1 MAVRQ
6 TTLDLKRVSDFVRA
20 WHGGLSQ
27 QAVVIPAGHED
38 IDLAPEFKL
47 DLILPALGRVGPL
60 TCQIIQRMPD
70 GSVAARIAELPSKA
84 ARGMEKV
91 LELVAE
97 VKEHLLA
104 TGELVEPGAV
114 APVMAAVEEA
124 PAPLVDELPE
134 LPDLPEL
141 PELDE
146 IPAGE
151 GSAEPELP
159 PELPE
164 GLLDDEPAAEEPAAE
179 EPAAEEPAAEEPAAP
194 EHDDPAGVVRGA
206 RGVPLPELG
215 GLSPTLQGVMG
226 DTSVRE
232 ALYSLSLSRAQGA
245 FVVTSLTE
253 HRRVMFLR
261 DGGPVGFTA
270 DPPIEEER
278 LGALLR
284 ASAQL
289 PAAQLDAAEALMSR
303 YGLRLGEA
311 LVRAGVVTHEQRVGL
326 LQRQAE
332 LQLKRL
338 LGTRDAEWTFTPL
351 ERLPEPFLL
360 APIHAPTFLYRAVL
374 QHAVTRPAQLI
385 LGGVKQRAK
394 LFAIVNPRRYA
405 LIPEVA
411 WSRPEQELLVTLRR
425 KPERLENLVRGATAG
440 DMRLAATIL
449 AMVETDFL
457 ILNKLP
463 GLTQGDPEAQARRV
477 HEKATKVGQQS
488 AFDVMEL
495 HWICTQE
502 AIEARFKSLLEEFDP
517 GALPDEPTIRG
528 ENELVVNAVKAAYA
542 TLRESAARQALRAQL
557 LDAELIQGARALLL
571 ARGKEA
577 IAAND
582 KLMAVEHL
590 GRLVDLAPEDPEALD
605 ALKAATALKL
615 K

>member
-104 TGELVEPGAV
+104 TGELVEPGAA

-164 GLLDDEPAAEEPAAE
+164 GLLDD

-253 HRRVMFLR
+253 QRRVMFLR

-360 APIHAPTFLYRAVL
+360 APIHTPTFLYRAVL

>member
-27 QAVVIPAGHED
+27 QAVVIPAGHEEGE
-38 IDLAPEFKL
+38 LAPEFKL

-70 GSVAARIAELPSKA
+70 GAVAARIAELPSKA

-97 VKEHLLA
+97 VKEHLLS
-104 TGELVEPGAV
+104 TGELVEPGA
-114 APVMAAVEEA
+114 APVVAVAEEGPETPTETPTEA
-124 PAPLVDELPE
+124 PPE

-146 IPAGE
+146 IAAGE
-151 GSAEPELP
+151 VRAEPEVAAEQAP

-164 GLLDDEPAAEEPAAE
+164 ELIADEPAAD
-179 EPAAEEPAAEEPAAP
+179 EPAAP
-194 EHDDPAGVVRGA
+194 EHDDPAGVVRGP
-206 RGVPLPELG
+206 RGVPMPDLG

-232 ALYSLSLSRAQGA
+232 ALYSLSLSRAQGV
-245 FVVTSLTE
+245 FVVNALAGQI
-253 HRRVMFLR
+253 RVMYLR

-270 DPPIEEER
+270 DPPVDDER
-278 LGALLR
+278 LGTLLR

-289 PAAQLDAAEALMSR
+289 PSAQLDEAEALMSR

-311 LVRAGVVTHEQRVGL
+311 LVRAGVITHEQRVGL

-351 ERLPEPFLL
+351 DRLPEPFLL
-360 APIHAPTFLYRAVL
+360 APMHTPTFLYRAVL
-374 QHAVTRPAQLI
+374 QHAVTRPAQLV

-405 LIPEVA
+405 LIPEVG

-425 KPERLENLVRGATAG
+425 KPERLENLVRGSTAG

-477 HEKATKVGQQS
+477 HEKAAKVGQQS

-517 GALPDEPTIRG
+517 NALPDEPTIRA
-528 ENELVVNAVKAAYA
+528 ENDAVVNAVKAAYA
-542 TLRESAARQALRAQL
+542 TLRESNARQELRAQL

-571 ARGKEA
+571 SRGSEA
-577 IAAND
+577 LAAND

-590 GRLVDLAPEDPEALD
+590 SRLIDLAPEDQEALA
-605 ALKAATALKL
+605 ALKAALALKL

>member
-38 IDLAPEFKL
+38 GELAPEFKL
-47 DLILPALGRVGPL
+47 DLVLPALGRVGPL

-91 LELVAE
+91 LELIAE
-97 VKEHLLA
+97 VKEHLVA
-104 TGELVEPGAV
+104 TGELVEPGAAPPV
-114 APVMAAVEEA
+114 ARAEAPEAPVEDA
-124 PAPLVDELPE
+124 PELSE
-134 LPDLPEL
+134 LPDLSELPEL

-151 GSAEPELP
+151 GSAAQDVAPEQAP

-164 GLLDDEPAAEEPAAE
+164 ALLDEEPGADEPAP
-179 EPAAEEPAAEEPAAP
+179 P
-194 EHDDPAGVVRGA
+194 EHDDPAGVVRGP
-206 RGVPLPELG
+206 RGVPMPDLN

-245 FVVTSLTE
+245 FVVTALSGQT
-253 HRRVMFLR
+253 RVMYLR

-270 DPPIEEER
+270 DPHIDDER

-284 ASAQL
+284 GSAQL
-289 PAAQLDAAEALMSR
+289 PAAQLDAAEGLMSR
-303 YGLRLGEA
+303 HGLRLGEA
-311 LVRAGVVTHEQRVGL
+311 LVRAGVITHEQRVGL

-351 ERLPEPFLL
+351 DRLPEPFLSP
-360 APIHAPTFLYRAVL
+360 PIHSPTFLYRAVL
-374 QHAVTRPAQLI
+374 QHAMTRPAQVI

-394 LFAIVNPRRYA
+394 LFAIVNPNRYA
-405 LIPEVA
+405 LIPEIA

-449 AMVETDFL
+449 AMVETDLL

-477 HEKATKVGQQS
+477 REKAAKVGQQS

-517 GALPDEPTIRG
+517 GALPDEPTIRA
-528 ENELVVNAVKAAYA
+528 ENEVIVNAVKAAYA
-542 TLRESAARQALRAQL
+542 AIKAPAGRQELRAQL
-557 LDAELIQGARALLL
+557 LDAELIQGARALLMS
-571 ARGKEA
+571 RGAEA
-577 IAAND
+577 LAAND

-590 GRLVDLAPEDPEALD
+590 ARLVDLAPEDPEAVA
-605 ALKAATALKL
+605 ALKAALALKL

>member
-38 IDLAPEFKL
+38 GDLAPEFKL
-47 DLILPALGRVGPL
+47 DLVLPALGRVGPL

-91 LELVAE
+91 LELIAE

-104 TGELVEPGAV
+104 TGELVEPGAAQVEV
-114 APVMAAVEEA
+114 AQGAPAEEA
-124 PAPLVDELPE
+124 LAPPVEAPPELPE
-134 LPDLPEL
+134 LPDLDEL
-141 PELDE
+141 MATP
-146 IPAGE
+146 
-151 GSAEPELP
+151 
-159 PELPE
+159 
-164 GLLDDEPAAEEPAAE
+164 PAAEAPVVEEPVVEEPLAQAPVVEEPVVEEVVAE
-179 EPAAEEPAAEEPAAP
+179 EEAEAP
-194 EHDDPAGVVRGA
+194 EHHDPAGVVRGA

-232 ALYSLSLSRAQGA
+232 ALYELSLSRAQGV
-245 FVVTSLTE
+245 FVVTALSGQ
-253 HRRVMFLR
+253 RRVMYLR
-261 DGGPVGFTA
+261 DGGPVGFSA
-270 DPPIEEER
+270 DPPVDEER

-289 PAAQLDAAEALMSR
+289 PAAQLDEAEALMGR
-303 YGLRLGEA
+303 HGLRLGEA
-311 LVRAGVVTHEQRVGL
+311 LVRLGIITHEQRVGL
-326 LQRQAE
+326 LQRQSE

-338 LGTRDAEWTFTPL
+338 LGTRDAEWAFTPL
-351 ERLPEPFLL
+351 DRLPEPFLL

-374 QHAVTRPAQLI
+374 QHAVTRAAQVI

-425 KPERLENLVRGATAG
+425 KPERLENLVRGSTAG

-477 HEKATKVGQQS
+477 HEKASRVAQQS

-517 GALPDEPTIRG
+517 GALPDEPTIRA
-528 ENELVVNAVKAAYA
+528 ENEAVVNAVKAAYA
-542 TLRESAARQALRAQL
+542 AIKDPAARQALRAQL
-557 LDAELIQGARALLL
+557 LDSELIQGARALLL
-571 ARGKEA
+571 SRGKEA
-577 IAAND
+577 LAAQD

-590 GRLVDLAPEDPEALD
+590 ARLADLSPEDPEALD
-605 ALKAATALKL
+605 ALKAAMALKL

>member
-38 IDLAPEFKL
+38 SDLAPEFKL

-104 TGELVEPGAV
+104 TGELVEPGAAV
-114 APVMAAVEEA
+114 ASAAAVLPEEPPEALAEEA
-124 PAPLVDELPE
+124 SE
-134 LPDLPEL
+134 LPEL
-141 PELDE
+141 PELDQ

-151 GSAEPELP
+151 GTAAPEVEAEHAP

-164 GLLDDEPAAEEPAAE
+164 ALLDDEQATDEPA
-179 EPAAEEPAAEEPAAP
+179 PP
-194 EHDDPAGVVRGA
+194 EHDDPAAVVRGP
-206 RGVPLPELG
+206 RGVPMPDLG

-245 FVVTSLTE
+245 FVVHSLVGQT
-253 HRRVMFLR
+253 RVMYLR

-270 DPPIEEER
+270 DPPVDEER

-289 PAAQLDAAEALMSR
+289 PAAQLDEAEGLMSR
-303 YGLRLGEA
+303 HGLRLGEA
-311 LVRAGVVTHEQRVGL
+311 LVRVGAITHEQRVGL
-326 LQRQAE
+326 IQRQAE

-351 ERLPEPFLL
+351 DRLPEAFLL
-360 APIHAPTFLYRAVL
+360 TPIHTPTFLYRAVL

-449 AMVETDFL
+449 AMVETDLL

-463 GLTQGDPEAQARRV
+463 GLTQGDPEAQAKRV

-517 GALPDEPTIRG
+517 AALPDEPTIRA
-528 ENELVVNAVKAAYA
+528 ENELVVNAVKTAYA
-542 TLRESAARQALRAQL
+542 AIRDSAARQALRAQL
-557 LDAELIQGARALLL
+557 LDAELIEGARALLQS
-571 ARGKEA
+571 RGKEA
-577 IAAND
+577 LEAQD

-590 GRLVDLAPEDPEALD
+590 TRLVDLGPDDPDALA
-605 ALKAATALKL
+605 ALKAAMALKL